1 MCRRLLKEKKAIRG
15 GWMEITIVDCMCPS
29 EMCAKGAVLLLLVAA
44 AAAKRFSC
52 FARHFMTDWIDSPL
66 PGIAF

>member
-1 MCRRLLKEKKAIRG
+1 
-15 GWMEITIVDCMCPS
+15 MEITIVDCMCPS

-44 AAAKRFSC
+44 AAAAKRFSC

-66 PGIAF
+66 SGIAF